1 MLITNAADQDAN
13 QHKTI
18 MVGGIRKHT
27 LYISNYVQLR
37 SHGQCKPRPLQNMPI
52 RIQDGTEMDVGL

>member
-27 LYISNYVQLR
+27 LYISNYVQPVAGNLFDC
-37 SHGQCKPRPLQNMPI
+37 SSNADVSTTSNGESLLQC
-52 RIQDGTEMDVGL
+52 